1 MHGPLG
7 GADVEVAGTGQPMG
21 RLDGF
26 TDTDDAAVVLTH
38 PLDGYFTRS
47 DGRLGRYAVWHE
59 RLRPE
64 LGHAIRADYAVFRDA
79 GLVEPGASPHSVLL
93 QRSVDFDVLLP
104 PTLA

>member
-1 MHGPLG
+1 
-7 GADVEVAGTGQPMG
+7 MG

-26 TDTDDAAVVLTH
+26 ADVDDAAVVLTH

-64 LGHAIRADYAVFRDA
+64 LGRAVRADYAVFRDA
-79 GLVEPGASPHSVLL
+79 GLVEAGSIPHSVLL
-93 QRSVDFDVLLP
+93 QRSIDFDVVLP
-104 PTLA
+104 PDLVT